1 MKKIHENKKGYL
13 ERQSQKQKEME
24 EAYKKTKQYKIAI
37 ADPSTYMIIQVKRLR
52 MRLKGTK

>member
-24 EAYKKTKQYKIAI
+24 EAYKKTKQFKISI
-37 ADPSTYMIIQVKRLR
+37 ADPSIFVTI
-52 MRLKGTK
+52 